1 MNPERVIIYVD
12 GFNLYYGAVKGT
24 HYKWLNINALCRY
37 LLRPT
42 DKLLQIKYYTARVSA
57 RPHDP
62 SAPTRQQM
70 YFRALRTIPNLSIH
84 LGHFLS
90 HGVRL
95 PLVSSLKGR
104 GKIKYAEVMRTEE
117 KGSDV
122 NLASHLIHD
131 AHLDKFSLAVIVS
144 NDSDLCEPLRIVRQ
158 ELGKSVGVFN
168 PQRHASVEL
177 KKYAHFF
184 KKIRQG
190 LLAKCQFP
198 QEMTDKKGK
207 FTKPIEWDVR

>member
-1 MNPERVIIYVD
+1 MNPERVIVYVD
-12 GFNLYYGAVKGT
+12 GFNLYYGAVKNT
-24 HYKWLNINALCRY
+24 QHKWLDINALCRS
-37 LLRPT
+37 LLRPS
-42 DKLLQIKYYTARVSA
+42 DQLLHIKYYTARVSA
-57 RPHDP
+57 RPRDP

-70 YFRALRTIPNLSIH
+70 YLRALRTIPNLSIYY
-84 LGHFLS
+84 GHFLS

-95 PLVSSLKGR
+95 PLVSSLKGH
-104 GKIKYAEVMRTEE
+104 GKIRYAEVMRTEE

-122 NLASHLIHD
+122 NLASHLVHD

-168 PQRHASVEL
+168 PHHHASVEL
-177 KKYAHFF
+177 KKHAIFF

-198 QEMTDKKGK
+198 HEMSDNNGK
-207 FTKPIEWDVR
+207 FTKPSKWNVR